1 MLVFHVL
8 LCLLSKAITFLLT
21 WLCGWWQMMARSS
34 CLLGLGDSLAAFS
47 LLQPIGKFG
56 SSCLPA
62 HPFPWAGP
70 LLCLSFAPKDSDFP
84 SSPLVLL
91 FAMTDLPEMLGDF
104 AICYLELG
112 RHFSHMVKLSCGC
125 KVLPPPPPSP
135 AFFLRNHI
143 IRLLTS
149 LFPVLP
155 ESNMNYSSNPTCKW
169 FKVEQ
174 LASKTCRMSVCVCKV
189 WHRRMHLLAW
199 TLSLYGKRQLHGN

>member
-125 KVLPPPPPSP
+125 KVLPPPPPLP
-135 AFFLRNHI
+135 LPFFSGT
-143 IRLLTS
+143 TS
-149 LFPVLP
+149 SDSLHL
-155 ESNMNYSSNPTCKW
+155 YSQFCQNPTW
-169 FKVEQ
+169 ITVQ
-174 LASKTCRMSVCVCKV
+174 TLLASDLR
-189 WHRRMHLLAW
+189 
-199 TLSLYGKRQLHGN
+199 